1 MALAECVAR
10 TIALFR
16 CGRWRTTAHLL
27 AALVL
32 IFGVDAVGRAV
43 PASAQSPA
51 VAVAQAQT
59 QAQTQAKPKPP
70 DPQEIGRLMQTL
82 EDPAR
87 REELLSQLRALQQAE
102 EAADAEKGPDGI
114 GTRLL
119 TVLSERL
126 DTLGNEVST
135 AGDAVLNAP
144 QGLNWLKR
152 QVSDPDLRAT
162 WEWLFIQFALI
173 IGAGH
178 AARMV
183 AGRILRRPRALL
195 GARPFRSAIAK
206 APLLLVRAVLDVG
219 PIAAFAAAGFGALV
233 LVEPPPV
240 VRLLG
245 ITYLNASIFVQVVF
259 LGMSVLL
266 SPDTPNL
273 RLLPMGDAAARRLML
288 WSAAIAITTLYGMLL
303 AEAARRLGLPPQP
316 HATMV
321 KLVGLAAAGLLAG
334 LVLRSR
340 ADVASWLRG
349 EIALAPA
356 LPAAEPGADGS
367 GTGHRA
373 GEGPKTARPGRLL
386 RAAGRRIA
394 DVWHAIAILYIIVLF
409 GIWALEI
416 HGGFVFVLRAT
427 AVTLVT
433 VGVARFAG
441 RAVARTSQRSLLR
454 FSQVQGQPPAQ
465 ARAAWSA
472 RRLRRYI
479 GPSARLVQWTVALV
493 AGLVV
498 VDAWGLDVRDWLQT
512 AYGWRIVASSLSILL
527 VVATAL
533 AVWEVSNAVIERHLS
548 TTDRNGRAIRR
559 SARVRTLLPLLRNAL
574 MVVLLTFVV
583 LIALS
588 ELGLNI
594 GPLLAGAG
602 VVGLAVGF
610 GAQTLVK
617 DVITGLFILFE
628 DTISI
633 GDVVNVAG
641 KGGLVEGITI
651 RTIRLRDFD
660 GTVHTIPF
668 SAVTSVSNMTKDFS
682 YYVFDVTITHLESV
696 DRVVAVLQEIGEG
709 LRADPRFAPLIL
721 DSLEVLG
728 VDAFRESSVLIKARI
743 KTLPIQ
749 QWNVGREFNGRM
761 KKRFN
766 ELGIQFPFPQRILH
780 VARFPEEA
788 IPRRADAAE

>member
-1 MALAECVAR
+1 MASAECVAR
-10 TIALFR
+10 AITPFRHGRRRATAAARIIAALLLVV
-16 CGRWRTTAHLL
+16 GL
-27 AALVL
+27 AAV
-32 IFGVDAVGRAV
+32 IRAV
-43 PASAQSPA
+43 PASAQIPA
-51 VAVAQAQT
+51 VAAAQAQ
-59 QAQTQAKPKPP
+59 AQAKAQPP
-70 DPQEIGRLMQTL
+70 DPKEIGRLMQTL

-87 REELLSQLRALQQAE
+87 REDLLAQLRALQQAE
-102 EAADAEKGPDGI
+102 QATDAEKGPDGI

-119 TVLSERL
+119 TILSERL
-126 DTLGNEVST
+126 DNLGSEVST

-152 QVSDPDLRAT
+152 QVSDPELRST
-162 WEWLFIQFALI
+162 WEWLFIEFALI
-173 IGAGH
+173 IAAGH
-178 AARMV
+178 AARSI

-195 GARPFRSAIAK
+195 GARPFKSAIAK
-206 APLLLVRAVLDVG
+206 VPLLLVRAVLDVG

-233 LVEPPPV
+233 LIEPPPV

-245 ITYLNASIFVQVVF
+245 ITYLNASIFVQFVF
-259 LGMSVLL
+259 LGMSALL
-266 SPDTPNL
+266 APDTPNL

-316 HATMV
+316 HATLV

-349 EIALAPA
+349 EIAVAPA
-356 LPAAEPGADGS
+356 LPAADA
-367 GTGHRA
+367 GTA
-373 GEGPKTARPGRLL
+373 GNGTANGTVNGPKTARPSRLL

-427 AVTLVT
+427 VVSLVT

-441 RAVARTSQRSLLR
+441 RAVARLSQRLLLR
-454 FSQVQGQPPAQ
+454 FSQLQGQPKAPA
-465 ARAAWSA
+465 RTTWGA

-479 GPSARLVQWTVALV
+479 GPSARLVQWSVALV
-493 AGLVV
+493 AGLIVLDV
-498 VDAWGLDVRDWLQT
+498 WGLDVRGWLQT

-527 VVATAL
+527 VVAVAL

-548 TTDRNGRAIRR
+548 TTDRYGRAIQR

-628 DTISI
+628 DTIAI

-651 RTIRLRDFD
+651 RTLRLRDFD

-682 YYVFDVTITHLESV
+682 YYVFDVTITHHESV
-696 DRVVAVLQEIGEG
+696 DRVVSVLQEIGEG

-721 DSLEVLG
+721 ESLEVLG

-780 VARFPEEA
+780 VARYPEETFQ
-788 IPRRADAAE
+788 RRAGAAE

>member
-1 MALAECVAR
+1 MASAECVAR
-10 TIALFR
+10 AITPFR
-16 CGRWRTTAHLL
+16 RGRYCASAARIL
-27 AALVL
+27 AALLL
-32 IFGVDAVGRAV
+32 IVGLAAVSRAV
-43 PASAQSPA
+43 PASAQIPA
-51 VAVAQAQT
+51 VAAAAQAQ
-59 QAQTQAKPKPP
+59 AQAKPQPP
-70 DPQEIGRLMQTL
+70 DPKEIGRLMQTL

-87 REELLSQLRALQQAE
+87 REDLLAQLRALQQAE

-119 TVLSERL
+119 TILSERL
-126 DTLGNEVST
+126 DNLGSEVST

-152 QVSDPDLRAT
+152 QVSDPDLRST
-162 WEWLFIQFALI
+162 WEWLFAEFALI

-178 AARMV
+178 AARTV

-195 GARPFRSAIAK
+195 GARPFHSAIAK
-206 APLLLVRAVLDVG
+206 VPLLLVRALLDVG

-233 LVEPPPV
+233 LIEPPPV

-245 ITYLNASIFVQVVF
+245 ITYLNASIFVQFVF
-259 LGMSVLL
+259 LGVSALL
-266 SPDTPNL
+266 APETPNL
-273 RLLPMGDAAARRLML
+273 RLVPMGDAAARRLML

-316 HATMV
+316 HAMMV
-321 KLVGLAAAGLLAG
+321 KLVGLAAAGLLVG

-349 EIALAPA
+349 EIAVAPA
-356 LPAAEPGADGS
+356 LPAVEPGAAGS
-367 GTGHRA
+367 GAA
-373 GEGPKTARPGRLL
+373 GNGMVDGPKTARPSRLL

-427 AVTLVT
+427 LVSLVT
-433 VGVARFAG
+433 VGFARFAG
-441 RAVARTSQRSLLR
+441 RAVVRASQRLLLR
-454 FSQVQGQPPAQ
+454 FSQPQGQSQ
-465 ARAAWSA
+465 ARTTWSA

-479 GPSARLVQWTVALV
+479 GPSARLVQWSVALV

-498 VDAWGLDVRDWLQT
+498 LDAWGLDVRGWLQT

-527 VVATAL
+527 VVAVAL

-548 TTDRNGRAIRR
+548 TTDRNGRTIQR

-574 MVVLLTFVV
+574 MVVLLTFVA

-628 DTISI
+628 DTIAI

-682 YYVFDVTITHLESV
+682 YYVFDVTITHHESV
-696 DRVVAVLQEIGEG
+696 DRVVSVLQEIGEG
-709 LRADPRFAPLIL
+709 LRADLRFAPLIL

-788 IPRRADAAE
+788 LQRRADAAE

>member
-1 MALAECVAR
+1 MASAECVAR
-10 TIALFR
+10 AVALFR
-16 CGRWRTTAHLL
+16 RGRHCASAARVI
-27 AALVL
+27 AALLL
-32 IFGVDAVGRAV
+32 IVGLVAVTGAV
-43 PASAQSPA
+43 PASAQIPV
-51 VAVAQAQT
+51 VAAAAQAQA
-59 QAQTQAKPKPP
+59 QAQAKAQPP
-70 DPQEIGRLMQTL
+70 DPKEIGRLMQTL

-87 REELLSQLRALQQAE
+87 REDLLAQLRALQQAE
-102 EAADAEKGPDGI
+102 EATDAEKGPDGI

-119 TVLSERL
+119 TILSERL
-126 DTLGNEVST
+126 DNLGSEVST

-152 QVSDPDLRAT
+152 QVSDPELRST
-162 WEWLFIQFALI
+162 WEWLFAEFALI

-178 AARMV
+178 AARMF

-195 GARPFRSAIAK
+195 GARPFKSAIAK
-206 APLLLVRAVLDVG
+206 VPLLLVRAVLDVG

-233 LVEPPPV
+233 LIEPPPV

-245 ITYLNASIFVQVVF
+245 ITYLNASIFVQFVF
-259 LGMSVLL
+259 LGVSALL
-266 SPDTPNL
+266 APETPNL
-273 RLLPMGDAAARRLML
+273 RLVPMGDAAARRLML

-321 KLVGLAAAGLLAG
+321 KLVGLAVAGMLVA

-349 EIALAPA
+349 EIAVAPA
-356 LPAAEPGADGS
+356 LPAVEPGTVGN
-367 GTGHRA
+367 GTGD
-373 GEGPKTARPGRLL
+373 GPKTARPSRLL

-416 HGGFVFVLRAT
+416 HGGFIFVLRAT
-427 AVTLVT
+427 VVSLVT
-433 VGVARFAG
+433 VGLARFIG
-441 RAVARTSQRSLLR
+441 RAVARTSQRLLLR
-454 FSQVQGQPPAQ
+454 FSQLQGQPQGQSQ
-465 ARAAWSA
+465 ARTTWSA

-479 GPSARLVQWTVALV
+479 GPSARLVQWSVALV

-498 VDAWGLDVRDWLQT
+498 LDAWGLDVRGWLQT

-527 VVATAL
+527 VVAIAL

-548 TTDRNGRAIRR
+548 TTDRNGRTIQR

-628 DTISI
+628 DTIAI

-682 YYVFDVTITHLESV
+682 YYVFDVTITHHESV
-696 DRVVAVLQEIGEG
+696 DRVVSVLQEIGEG

-721 DSLEVLG
+721 DALEVLG
-728 VDAFRESSVLIKARI
+728 VDAFQESAVLIKARI

-766 ELGIQFPFPQRILH
+766 ELGIQFPYPQRILH

-788 IPRRADAAE
+788 VPRRADAAE